1 MIEKYKAITKEIKS
15 IEDNNK
21 KLETLRKEEFE
32 FKKHSKF
39 CLKLFG
45 LLFLIPILISTLRF
59 FEIESVFI
67 FSEYL
72 DNSIAMIISFLPFLA
87 TIFSPIIYGN
97 IFKKKMDAQPFLQAF
112 LLSIVVL
119 FVYYSILAP
128 HIVYFLSSGFL
139 LISAFHFFDMGL
151 SEKHHAKK
159 AEGSEEKLVLLK
171 KERSLIID
179 KIMNDSAYLQKLLSN
194 KEEDKTMREIYS
206 NITKEKEWKE
216 QLLALSKKES
226 IDCLENT

>member
-1 MIEKYKAITKEIKS
+1 MIEKYKEITKEIKS

-21 KLETLRKEEFE
+21 KLETLRKEKFE
-32 FKKHSKF
+32 FKKQSKF

-97 IFKKKMDAQPFLQAF
+97 IFKKKMEAQPFLKAF
-112 LLSIVVL
+112 LFSIVVL
-119 FVYYSILAP
+119 FIYYSVLNP
-128 HIVYFLSSGFL
+128 NIVYFLSSGFL

-151 SEKHHAKK
+151 SEKHHSKK
-159 AEGSEEKLVLLK
+159 AEGSEEKLALLK

-179 KIMNDSAYLQKLLSN
+179 KIMNDSAYLKKLLSN

-216 QLLALSKKES
+216 QLLTLSKKES